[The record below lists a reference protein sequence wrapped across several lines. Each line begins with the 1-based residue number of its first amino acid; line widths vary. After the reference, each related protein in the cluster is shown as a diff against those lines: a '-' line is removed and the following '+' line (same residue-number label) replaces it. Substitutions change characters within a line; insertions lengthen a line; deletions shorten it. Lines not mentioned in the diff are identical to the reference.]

1 MVKLAKIAGAA
12 LLVPCALAC
21 TPEFSDRSS
30 AVLGPRVLAVRS
42 EPAEASP
49 GANTSYE
56 LLVVNDE
63 GPVPTLRATW
73 SYCTQPKSTNEL
85 NDVSPT
91 CFGSG
96 SAVTEFG
103 SGVSPTGR
111 LPVNACAQFG
121 PDVPQPTSGPG
132 TDSSGNSVNQTQGR
146 PTDADSTGGYYQPV
160 IVDVLTTGISIPTL
174 AETRITC
181 ALAGATGEQ
190 LEDYKRR
197 TATNANP
204 ELSRVTVPTL
214 GDAELSL
221 PDTAAP
227 LIVQASKV
235 YTLRAHWPA
244 CPTTTSCDDGIC
256 SPGETAIDCPGDCT
270 TPKGCGGSEPFAYLD
285 PAINALVDRHE
296 AMRVSWFATRGTVD
310 KDHTGRLESESDET
324 SSDNI
329 WTAPE
334 ETGPVFMW
342 VVLRDDRGGVDW
354 QSFKV
359 DVQ

>member
-160 IVDVLTTGISIPTL
+160 IVDVFTTGISIPTL

-181 ALAGATGEQ
+181 ALAGLEPLATGPPQPLPGIMLLDSFLLGTERYRYPGNLPKVAAKGGPQ
-190 LEDYKRR
+190 CMNLPNVGFGERPPFVVTDID
-197 TATNANP
+197 ANP
-204 ELSRVTVPTL
+204 GQYGNQGILLNS
-214 GDAELSL
+214 DALKEALFGPL
-221 PDTAAP
+221 DGPPRNTAQ
-227 LIVQASKV
+227 VGQ
-235 YTLRAHWPA
+235 
-244 CPTTTSCDDGIC
+244 
-256 SPGETAIDCPGDCT
+256 PG
-270 TPKGCGGSEPFAYLD
+270 
-285 PAINALVDRHE
+285 
-296 AMRVSWFATRGTVD
+296 
-310 KDHTGRLESESDET
+310 
-324 SSDNI
+324 
-329 WTAPE
+329 
-334 ETGPVFMW
+334 
-342 VVLRDDRGGVDW
+342 
-354 QSFKV
+354 
-359 DVQ
+359 